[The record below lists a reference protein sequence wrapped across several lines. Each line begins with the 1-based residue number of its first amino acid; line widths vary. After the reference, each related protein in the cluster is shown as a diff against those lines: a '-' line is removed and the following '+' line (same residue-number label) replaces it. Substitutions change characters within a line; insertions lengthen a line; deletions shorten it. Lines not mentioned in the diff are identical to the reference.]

1 MYDNN
6 FNISSYYYIN
16 EHSTGIIKNVE
27 CDNDNNNNNDKITKR
42 YNLII
47 CNYTVDYT
55 IDNTKQSETFHSSKN
70 AYKIGDKINIYYQSA
85 VRIIDLIMFYLL
97 IIIIII
103 LWIFLII
110 IIIFSNNFNKYLYI
124 CYPSIATIYIL
135 LIISR
140 YNDITIKIAH
150 IKIIILL
157 LIFLILI
164 FNYFIIIFY

>member
-16 EHSTGIIKNVE
+16 EHSTGIIKNIE
-27 CDNDNNNNNDKITKR
+27 CDNDKDKITKLN
-42 YNLII
+42 NLTI
-47 CNYTVDYT
+47 CNYTIDYT
-55 IDNTKQSETFHSSKN
+55 INNIKQSETFHSSKN
-70 AYKIGDKINIYYQSA
+70 AYKIGDKINIYYQSS
-85 VRIIDLIMFYLL
+85 VRIIDLIIFYLL

-135 LIISR
+135 LIINR

-157 LIFLILI
+157 LILFILI

>member
-16 EHSTGIIKNVE
+16 EHSTGIIKNIE
-27 CDNDNNNNNDKITKR
+27 CNNDID
-42 YNLII
+42 I
-47 CNYTVDYT
+47 CIYTVDYT
-55 IDNTKQSETFHSSKN
+55 KQSDTFHSSKN

-124 CYPSIATIYIL
+124 CYPSIATIYI
-135 LIISR
+135 
-140 YNDITIKIAH
+140 Y
-150 IKIIILL
+150 
-157 LIFLILI
+157 
-164 FNYFIIIFY
+164 Y